1 MDAATVAIISV
12 ALSVDSM
19 AVATAIGLTIS
30 AEKAYNAIKIG
41 LFFGTFQSLMMII
54 GWAAGSSISA
64 YISALDHWAAF
75 VLLSIVGAKMIFEG
89 LKPDSSQKKDDVL
102 SNKHIIALSI
112 ATSIDSLAVG
122 LSLSFVDGSILMP
135 AIAVGTICFALS
147 ALALMASAQLS
158 RYLADRI
165 KAIGGLILIGIGIRI
180 VLEHM
185 LGW

>member
-1 MDAATVAIISV
+1 MDAATVATISV

-30 AEKAYNAIKIG
+30 GKKAYNAIKIG
-41 LFFGTFQSLMMII
+41 LFFGAFQSLMMLI

-75 VLLSIVGAKMIFEG
+75 ALLSIVGLKMIYEG
-89 LKPDSSQKKDDVL
+89 LKPDRDQKKDDGL
-102 SNKHIIALSI
+102 SNRHITALSI

-122 LSLSFVDGSILMP
+122 LSLSFVDGSILVP

-147 ALALMASAQLS
+147 ALALVASAQLS

-165 KAIGGLILIGIGIRI
+165 KAVGGMVLIAIGIRI
-180 VLEHM
+180 VLEHV